1 VLAPGYESSIRKGIL
16 LIRITVPAS
25 TSNLGPGYDA
35 LGLALS
41 LYLTLEIEP
50 SPGPLGAFVFEG
62 EGAEQLRSQAHEN
75 LIFETMR
82 MVASREEAELKPA
95 RIRVNN
101 QIPLARGLGSSGAA
115 IIAGISAFE
124 VLTGVILQ
132 TDRILAYA
140 AEMEGHSDN
149 VSAAL
154 LGSFVVSSMADG
166 GRVLAERIE
175 WPADIRAVVVIPDF
189 MVRTHDARSAIPQT
203 VPHSEAVY
211 NIQRSSLM
219 VAAIAAG
226 RRDLIREAMKDR
238 LHQQYRARLAPGLK
252 EVLDFMEKDGGPL
265 WDAKGLLGLSLSGSG
280 PTVLVLA
287 TGDFEAIES
296 AISAEFVSH
305 GIACRSEVLSI
316 EPRGRLVEQL

>member
-1 VLAPGYESSIRKGIL
+1 

-25 TSNLGPGYDA
+25 TSNLGSGYDA
-35 LGLALS
+35 LGLALG

-50 SPGPLGAFVFEG
+50 STGPLGSFMFEG

-82 MVASREEAELKPA
+82 MIASREEAELKPA
-95 RIRVNN
+95 RIHVHN

-132 TDRILAYA
+132 ADRIMAYA
-140 AEMEGHSDN
+140 AEIEGHSDN

-154 LGSFVVSSMADG
+154 LGSFVVSCMTDDG
-166 GRVLAERIE
+166 SVLTGRIE
-175 WPADIRAVVVIPDF
+175 WPGDVRAVVVIPDF
-189 MVRTHDARSAIPQT
+189 MVRTHDARSAIPLT
-203 VPHSEAVY
+203 VPHREAVF
-211 NIQRSSLM
+211 NVQRSSLM
-219 VAAIAAG
+219 VAAIATG

-252 EVLDFMEKDGGPL
+252 EVLDFMEGDGGPL
-265 WDAKGLLGLSLSGSG
+265 SDLEGFLGLSLSGSG
-280 PTVLVLA
+280 PTILALA
-287 TGDFEAIES
+287 TGDFEAIAS
-296 AISAEFVSH
+296 AISAEFESH
-305 GIACRSEVLSI
+305 QITCRSEVLSI
-316 EPRGRLVEQL
+316 EPRGRVVEPI